1 MAIIGRLLLRLI
13 VVSIGTALAT
23 VAGIAVACVAN
34 WKGFVAMA
42 GFPPDSHGAA
52 EFVLAGAMVFVLIR
66 ATFVMLMP
74 AVIGILVAETFAIRS
89 WIFHALNGAVSIW
102 VGWGAAMGD
111 ARIRS
116 EFYDDPLTILATGVA
131 AGFVY
136 WLIAGSSAGV
146 MKPAPASPPGP
157 AAGTATPP

>member
-13 VVSIGTALAT
+13 VVSIGAAVAI

-34 WKGFVAMA
+34 WKGFLAMA
-42 GFPPDSHGAA
+42 GIPPDSHVAA
-52 EFVLAGAMVFVLIR
+52 ELVLAGAMVFILIR

-111 ARIRS
+111 ARVRS
-116 EFYDDPLTILATGVA
+116 EFYDDPLTILATGLA

-136 WLIAGSSAGV
+136 WVIAGSSAGV
-146 MKPAPASPPGP
+146 MKPARASPSGP
-157 AAGTATPP
+157 APGAATRP